1 MPYFP
6 FLPPA
11 DQIMDIGKYV
21 GILVG
26 GLFGVGLLVYYIST
40 TMQD

>member
-1 MPYFP
+1 LVFIP

-11 DQIMDIGKYV
+11 DQILDIGKYV

-26 GLFGVGLLVYYIST
+26 GLLGVGYLTYYLST
-40 TMQD
+40 IMD